1 MSDYLSQARELAQRY
16 DLVDLATK
24 LSAFYAYNDHIAWLV
39 PLPTLLQDLAE
50 HCAQTGSKPST
61 PPIVMRIA
69 LSASKGFSSDSRLL
83 SHTEIKTESSFALG
97 ESLNEIPTML
107 AQTKRIFNPGTGGQ
121 MLAYV
126 LDKFGPHDLLLARHL
141 GFTSQEAC
149 LSVRF
154 LHARMLRAMARIPRS
169 RFRRADRAVVPPRS
183 FFDAWSLGATL
194 DEAGRRQLGAHGLS
208 EKVVGFLTGEWK
220 NFAESGSSFG
230 RWAFARNARGDPV
243 LLIPGMLCDTLVS
256 SIHMGLLEK
265 LSESEQG
272 SYGRILGRRFEDLV
286 ANMFLQKWPGVH
298 VSRGKKVPN
307 LGDVDLAVTLP
318 NWGAIVVQCKG
329 RLLRPVARWGREELF
344 LSDLRRNIIEAA
356 NQAEKSLQIMRQVNV
371 SAVFIVLE
379 AYFPGATFFS
389 FGPGE
394 VSESLQGLPHP
405 VVLSYYDLE
414 YLLSTVHSDALPEYL
429 QWREAILKS
438 RRFIVSDEF
447 DMVRLFERRS
457 ELAIDRI
464 IEVSESRRWD
474 AQTQPKRPI
483 LVVIDE
489 PAGQLPSQFREALQ
503 EGGTLIFIGE
513 DTEFYMSSLESLD
526 HRLELPRFRRP

>member
-1 MSDYLSQARELAQRY
+1 
-16 DLVDLATK
+16 
-24 LSAFYAYNDHIAWLV
+24 
-39 PLPTLLQDLAE
+39 
-50 HCAQTGSKPST
+50 
-61 PPIVMRIA
+61 
-69 LSASKGFSSDSRLL
+69 
-83 SHTEIKTESSFALG
+83 
-97 ESLNEIPTML
+97 
-107 AQTKRIFNPGTGGQ
+107 
-121 MLAYV
+121 
-126 LDKFGPHDLLLARHL
+126 
-141 GFTSQEAC
+141 
-149 LSVRF
+149 
-154 LHARMLRAMARIPRS
+154 
-169 RFRRADRAVVPPRS
+169 
-183 FFDAWSLGATL
+183 
-194 DEAGRRQLGAHGLS
+194 
-208 EKVVGFLTGEWK
+208 
-220 NFAESGSSFG
+220 
-230 RWAFARNARGDPV
+230 
-243 LLIPGMLCDTLVS
+243 
-256 SIHMGLLEK
+256 MGLLEK